1 MGKEKPVRDGKP
13 CPKSREE
20 PFEKAEVT
28 DQILQLAGLKP
39 Y

>member
-1 MGKEKPVRDGKP
+1 MHDGKP

-20 PFEKAEVT
+20 PFEKIEVT
-28 DQILQLAGLKP
+28 DQVLQLAGLKP